1 MVIRNLLRSLVAAAL
16 TLTLAAAAFAQQPA
30 TSPAR
35 PDPKLRTFFKDL
47 AHDVKELG
55 SDGAGVSLA
64 TAGILSTALHPLD
77 DDIAEWKQADGFKS
91 GTWIGNGAVL
101 AAGSLGIYSVAHWTH
116 KPRVEHVAVDL
127 LRAQVLS
134 LGITQG
140 VKLAVPRERPDG
152 SSDDSFPSGH
162 TAQMFAS
169 ATVVARHLGP
179 KVGWPAYG
187 LATFV
192 GISRMNQGRHFLSD
206 VIFGAGIGVAVGW
219 NTSHRGAAIAKA
231 WTVSPGV
238 SRSGMAVYVA
248 RRFTP

>member
-1 MVIRNLLRSLVAAAL
+1 MAIRSLLRTLLATAL
-16 TLTLAAAAFAQQPA
+16 TLTSAAATLAQPPA
-30 TSPAR
+30 SPAR
-35 PDPKLRTFFKDL
+35 TDPKLRTFFQDL
-47 AHDVKELG
+47 AHDVEQLG
-55 SDGAGVSLA
+55 SDPAGISLA
-64 TAGILSTALHPLD
+64 TAGILSTAVLPLD
-77 DDIAEWKQADGFKS
+77 DNIAEWKENDAFKS

-101 AAGSLGIYSVAHWTH
+101 AAGSLGIYSLAHWTH

-127 LRAQVLS
+127 LRAQMLS
-134 LGITQG
+134 LGLTYG
-140 VKLAVPRERPDG
+140 VKAAVPRERPDG

-162 TAQMFAS
+162 TAEMFAS

-206 VIFGAGIGVAVGW
+206 VVFGAGIGVAVGW
-219 NTSHRGAAIAKA
+219 NTSHRGPAIAKA

-238 SRSGMAVYVA
+238 SRSGIAVYVA
-248 RRFTP
+248 RSFTP

>member
-1 MVIRNLLRSLVAAAL
+1 VAIRKPLCSLVAAAL
-16 TLTLAAAAFAQQPA
+16 TLTLAAAAFAQQPPA
-30 TSPAR
+30 SPAR
-35 PDPKLRTFFKDL
+35 QDPKLRTFFQDL
-47 AHDVKELG
+47 AHDVRELG

-64 TAGILSTALHPLD
+64 TAGILSTAFHPLD
-77 DDIAEWKQADGFKS
+77 DDIAKWKEADGFKS
-91 GTWIGNGAVL
+91 GTWIGNGALL

-116 KPRVEHVAVDL
+116 ESRVEHVAVDL

-134 LGITQG
+134 LGLTYG
-140 VKLAVPRERPDG
+140 VKTAVPRERPDQ

-162 TAQMFAS
+162 TAEMFAS
-169 ATVVARHLGP
+169 ATVLARHLGP

-187 LATFV
+187 LAAFV

>member
-1 MVIRNLLRSLVAAAL
+1 MAIRTLLRALVAAAL
-16 TLTLAAAAFAQQPA
+16 TLTFAAAALGQAPA
-30 TSPAR
+30 SPAR

-47 AHDVKELG
+47 AHDVEQLG
-55 SDGAGVSLA
+55 SDPAGISLA
-64 TAGILSTALHPLD
+64 TAGILSTAVYPLD
-77 DDIAEWKQADGFKS
+77 DDIAEWKENDAFKS

-101 AAGSLGIYSVAHWTH
+101 AAGSLGIYSLAHWTH

-134 LGITQG
+134 LGLTYG
-140 VKLAVPRERPDG
+140 VKAAVPRERPDG

-162 TAQMFAS
+162 TAEMFAS

-179 KVGWPAYG
+179 TVGWPAYG

-206 VIFGAGIGVAVGW
+206 VVFGAGIGVAVGW
-219 NTSHRGAAIAKA
+219 NTSHRGPAIAKA
-231 WTVSPGV
+231 WMVSPGV